1 MLRKIR
7 LGFWLSVRVVAHTD
21 CILLSLDKKDFQF
34 CFGTSKTDGNNR
46 MTLFGRI
53 DNLRKVRLGDHVKT
67 MEQ

>member
-1 MLRKIR
+1 M
-7 LGFWLSVRVVAHTD
+7 AHTD